1 VAIRPARNARIALLV
16 VSASLLGAAVLP
28 GVGEAKPTM
37 TLAQVEAQVSAL
49 QERAEVAQ
57 EQVYRAQMALASRQ
71 RSLRSLQSAAAK
83 AEAVLG
89 TARHSIGQL
98 AAAAYR
104 SGGMDQT
111 LQLLVADDPERFM
124 AQASTL
130 SVLSRHQADVVRAV
144 STASDRMAQAKL
156 AVTAEVGQ
164 LERVRDTAARE
175 QATVQTLVRQARDLL
190 ASLQA
195 AQRAELARR
204 QAAERARQL
213 AEQRVLA
220 AANAKAADAI
230 PATTGRASR
239 SNPRT
244 SAVVPTSGGA
254 GRANGSIGQRVLA
267 YALAQVGKSYVY
279 AGVGPTSY
287 DCSGLTMMAY
297 RSVGIHLPRYG
308 GHGGQAD
315 VGRHVPISQ
324 LMPGDLVLYYPPS
337 LHHIAMYAGNGR
349 IVHAANPRAG
359 VLTDSLNSM
368 PIAFAVRPY

>member
-1 VAIRPARNARIALLV
+1 
-16 VSASLLGAAVLP
+16 
-28 GVGEAKPTM
+28 
-37 TLAQVEAQVSAL
+37 
-49 QERAEVAQ
+49 
-57 EQVYRAQMALASRQ
+57 
-71 RSLRSLQSAAAK
+71 
-83 AEAVLG
+83 
-89 TARHSIGQL
+89 
-98 AAAAYR
+98 
-104 SGGMDQT
+104 
-111 LQLLVADDPERFM
+111 M
-124 AQASTL
+124 AQASTM

-144 STASDRMAQAKL
+144 STASYRTAQAKL
-156 AVTAEVGQ
+156 AVAAEVGQ

-175 QATVQTLVRQARDLL
+175 QASVQTLARQAQALL
-190 ASLQA
+190 SSLQA

-204 QAAERARQL
+204 QAAERERQL
-213 AEQRVLA
+213 TEQRVLA
-220 AANAKAADAI
+220 AANAKAAA
-230 PATTGRASR
+230 PAAAAGGRASR
-239 SNPRT
+239 SNPRS
-244 SAVVPTSGGA
+244 SAAVPSPGGGGGGA
-254 GRANGSIGQRVLA
+254 KGSIGQRVLA

-279 AGVGPTSY
+279 AGVGPRSY